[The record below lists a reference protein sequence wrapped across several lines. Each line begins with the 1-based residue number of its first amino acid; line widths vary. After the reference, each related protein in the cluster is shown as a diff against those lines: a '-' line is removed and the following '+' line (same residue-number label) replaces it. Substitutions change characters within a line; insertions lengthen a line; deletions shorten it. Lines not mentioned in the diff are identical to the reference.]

1 MKVTSETDRSKIW
14 PPLWASAAAAPR
26 AGKNRSEKLELPL
39 GEIVYYRGLIVKR
52 LRSSG
57 PTGNKATPTLCSS
70 SNPGS
75 NHPHAPLASHQTAAR
90 LSYWVERFPDEH
102 ADDIHTGFCH
112 VHTLHA
118 SSGLF
123 GVCLAVRDLKRNG
136 SCGVRPENLSIARR
150 Y

>member
-1 MKVTSETDRSKIW
+1 MA
-14 PPLWASAAAAPR
+14 LWASLRRRGAARRKKP
-26 AGKNRSEKLELPL
+26 
-39 GEIVYYRGLIVKR
+39 IVKVGVASWRDCLFIVKR

-118 SSGLF
+118 SPGLF

-150 Y
+150 AAPRRY